1 MTDVD
6 RLFSNLFGTFLSTGV
21 KELNAYPP
29 YNIIAL
35 SNTETVL
42 EYAVA
47 GFNEKQI
54 TVEVENNILRITGS
68 KDNSDVANYLYKGIG
83 TRSFEKRFSLNKNSE
98 VTKAEYADGI
108 LSIHIKSATPEINK
122 SSIPITRGE
131 RLYLTERDDII

>member
-6 RLFSNLFGTFLSTGV
+6 RLFSNLFGTFLSSGV

-29 YNIIAL
+29 YNVIKI
-35 SNTETVL
+35 SDRETVL

-54 TVEVENNILRITGS
+54 TVEVENNILKIAGS
-68 KDNSDVANYLYKGIG
+68 KDNTDVANYLYKGIG

-108 LSIHIKSATPEINK
+108 LSIYIKSSTPEINK
-122 SSIPITRGE
+122 SSIPITKGE